1 MNNKIRSFLRLRK
14 QSDTVKVI
22 CLFALAAAAFFA
34 SVIYHTWDIYRF
46 VNTPAEYVLTGEGT
60 VSQKRMDELTQIGD
74 VAGVSRQMEVSVTV
88 MYRGMS
94 TAINCSL
101 LSQDYMEKLLDI
113 KIPGG
118 TKRIYMNDT
127 AFSEMLQGISE
138 ENEGLTDVESLL
150 LAAGSTGVDIRYSME
165 ETMTDSKGDGAS
177 VSMEPSVAGVYKSGK
192 LIVVRNDGQNEKALT
207 CTTEAEGRLLKE
219 AFSLRVLFD
228 KHDLDGLHVEQLRK
242 LGYTIENEEAVIT
255 EENEIGTKLLHIQYG
270 LLSFGICLIAI
281 FALKH
286 AAQKG
291 WGR

>member
-1 MNNKIRSFLRLRK
+1 
-14 QSDTVKVI
+14 
-22 CLFALAAAAFFA
+22 
-34 SVIYHTWDIYRF
+34 
-46 VNTPAEYVLTGEGT
+46 
-60 VSQKRMDELTQIGD
+60 
-74 VAGVSRQMEVSVTV
+74 
-88 MYRGMS
+88 
-94 TAINCSL
+94 
-101 LSQDYMEKLLDI
+101 
-113 KIPGG
+113 
-118 TKRIYMNDT
+118 
-127 AFSEMLQGISE
+127 
-138 ENEGLTDVESLL
+138 
-150 LAAGSTGVDIRYSME
+150 
-165 ETMTDSKGDGAS
+165 MTDSKGDGAS